1 MTFKTLARIGLFAT
15 FGFAAFGAF
24 ADSSVPVQ
32 NYHYGQHLD
41 VKKVLSIHE
50 NNNGEACGVVTAK
63 MDYLDSKGQPH
74 SLQYQTYATGACHEG
89 G

>member
-1 MTFKTLARIGLFAT
+1 MTFKTLARISLFAL
-15 FGFAAFGAF
+15 FGCGAFSAF
-24 ADSSVPVQ
+24 ADSSIPVQ

-41 VKKVLSIHE
+41 VKKVLAIHE
-50 NNNGEACGVVTAK
+50 DNKNDACGVVTAK

-74 SLQYQTYATGACHEG
+74 SVQYQTYATGACHEG

>member
-15 FGFAAFGAF
+15 FGFGAFGAF
-24 ADSSVPVQ
+24 ADSNVAVQ

-41 VKKVLSIHE
+41 VQKVLAIHD
-50 NNNGEACGVVTAK
+50 NNAQSCGVVTAK